1 MDKRDALAKCL
12 FSFLFQWLVDRLND
26 TIAARGTTATSPD
39 ASDRWGFIGVLDI
52 YGFEMFEHN
61 SFEQLCINY
70 ANEKLQRHFNKHIFE
85 VEQKEYV
92 AEGID
97 WRHIDFNDNQ
107 ACLDLIEAKP
117 LGKPG
122 LTVACFCDATS

>member
-1 MDKRDALAKCL
+1 VK
-12 FSFLFQWLVDRLND
+12 
-26 TIAARGTTATSPD
+26 
-39 ASDRWGFIGVLDI
+39 
-52 YGFEMFEHN
+52 
-61 SFEQLCINY
+61 LCINY

-107 ACLDLIEAKP
+107 ACLDLIEGKP
-117 LGKPG
+117 AGKPG
-122 LTVACFCDATS
+122 ERESGDRE